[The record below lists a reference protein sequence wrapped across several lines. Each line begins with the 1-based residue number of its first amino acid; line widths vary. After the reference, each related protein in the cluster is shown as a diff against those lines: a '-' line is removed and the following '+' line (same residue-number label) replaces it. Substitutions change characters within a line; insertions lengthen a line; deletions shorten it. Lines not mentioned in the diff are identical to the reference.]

1 MNLKTRLSKLP
12 KEVIRLIKEVSSLSD
27 RLNVRVYL
35 AGGIVRDIILGRD
48 NFDLDIA
55 VESDAIDFAL
65 KLAEELGAELRKY
78 RGFGTASVLSEP
90 YKIDLATA
98 RKEYYPY
105 PGSLPE
111 VKPASIEEDLKRRDF
126 TINALALSLNKR
138 GFGEVLDYFGGVQD
152 LKKKVIRILKD
163 DSFLEDPTRIIR
175 AMRFKERF
183 AFKFSSLTA
192 KALKEAV
199 SLNAFDSVNSH
210 RLRDEVILILKEDN
224 PSKQLSALN
233 KTAGLK
239 FLGVKPFNRE
249 DMRVL
254 RKIDRAV
261 LWFKKNFP
269 SKKDVDIWIVY
280 LLAAFRKTNINRL
293 RSIID
298 KFGFRREEKIKILNS
313 KKVRIINSLSK
324 ENLPS
329 KIYCL
334 LNPLSF
340 ETILFFYALSDNES
354 ARKNI
359 RRFLKEYS
367 GKKLFI
373 RGKDLQERGI
383 KPENKYG
390 SIMRKIFFKKLDGKI
405 STKEEEIRELE
416 EYI

>member
-1 MNLKTRLSKLP
+1 MSKLP
-12 KEVIRLIKEVSSLSD
+12 KEVIRLIKKVSSLSD
-27 RLNVRVYL
+27 RLNVRAYL

-65 KLAEELGAELRKY
+65 KLAEKLGAGLKKH
-78 RGFGTASVLSEP
+78 RGFGTASVLSKP

-111 VKPASIEEDLKRRDF
+111 VEPASIEEDLKRRDF
-126 TINALALSLNKR
+126 TINALALSLNKSS
-138 GFGEVLDYFGGVQD
+138 FGEVLDCFEGVED
-152 LKKKVIRILKD
+152 LKKKVIRILKN

-175 AMRFKERF
+175 ATRFRERF
-183 AFKFSSLTA
+183 AFKFSSLTE
-192 KALKEAV
+192 KALKKAV
-199 SLNAFDSVNSH
+199 FLKAFDSVNPH

-254 RKIDRAV
+254 KNIDRAV
-261 LWFKKNFP
+261 MWFKKNFP

-280 LLAAFRKTNINRL
+280 LMAAFRKTNINRL
-293 RSIID
+293 KSIID
-298 KFGFRREEKIKILNS
+298 KFGFRRGEKIKILNS
-313 KKVRIINSLSK
+313 KEVRIINSLSK

-329 KIYCL
+329 KIYRL

-354 ARKNI
+354 ARKGI

-367 GKKLFI
+367 EKKLFI
-373 RGKDLQERGI
+373 RGKDLQERGV

-390 SIMRKIFFKKLDGKI
+390 SIMEKIFFKKLDGKI
-405 STKEEEIRELE
+405 STKEEEIKELE
-416 EYI
+416 EYM